1 MQIGSYN
8 INSVSPPQKC
18 HGTQAQPPPPP
29 PPPPPSLDPL
39 LLRMVSPSC
48 LSAQPTSPPPPPSQS
63 YSEWSLPAA
72 CQLSRQ
78 VPPCSHTQNGLSW
91 LPAHTDDKSP
101 PAECLPAQPR
111 SPPPAVTLRM
121 VSPSCLP
128 TQTTSPPPPCRMVS
142 PSLAE
147 KSPPCSHTR
156 NGLSQL
162 LARSADKSPP
172 PAVTLRVV
180 SPSCLPTQT
189 TSPPPCSHTQNGHS
203 QLPAHTNDKSPPPPP
218 PPSAV
223 ILFSWCPY

>member
-1 MQIGSYN
+1 
-8 INSVSPPQKC
+8 
-18 HGTQAQPPPPP
+18 
-29 PPPPPSLDPL
+29 
-39 LLRMVSPSC
+39 MVSPSC
-48 LSAQPTSPPPPPSQS
+48 LSAQPTSPPPPPPSQS

-78 VPPCSHTQNGLSW
+78 VPPPPCSHTQNGLSW

-128 TQTTSPPPPCRMVS
+128 TQTTSPPPP
-142 PSLAE
+142 PLQ
-147 KSPPCSHTR
+147 

-162 LARSADKSPP
+162 SREVSPLQSHSEWSLPAACPLSRQVPPP

-189 TSPPPCSHTQNGHS
+189 TSPPSCSHTQNGHS

-218 PPSAV
+218 ICMQSYCSAGV
-223 ILFSWCPY
+223 HIESVFYWLLRP